1 MLLMLAIYGVAAAAA
16 LWLVGRLAT
25 RAFVVLSV
33 VPAAVFVGILT
44 TSSDA
49 RDGMPYTESMTWI
62 PGLDVDLS
70 FRLDTLSWAMSPLV
84 TGVGALVLFY
94 CWRYFSDDEPGLGR
108 FAATLT
114 GRPSPTT
121 ATGQWTPATT
131 ANTVEPAIA
140 SRGCPLPVDPT
151 TRRPASVEAS
161 TRRQRRRALRTGN
174 GKRRIALRSWL
185 LAAFDGVGG
194 QQAS

>member
-16 LWLVGRLAT
+16 PWLVGRLGT

-33 VPAAVFVGILT
+33 VPAAAFVGILT
-44 TSSDA
+44 TRSDA
-49 RDGMPYTESMTWI
+49 RDGTPYTESVTWI
-62 PGLDVDLS
+62 PGLDVDLA
-70 FRLDTLSWAMSPLV
+70 FRLDTLSWAMSLLV

-114 GRPSPTT
+114 GRPPPTT
-121 ATGQWTPATT
+121 ATGQWAPATT

-161 TRRQRRRALRTGN
+161 TRRQRRRALHTAN

-185 LAAFDGVGG
+185 LAA
-194 QQAS
+194 STE